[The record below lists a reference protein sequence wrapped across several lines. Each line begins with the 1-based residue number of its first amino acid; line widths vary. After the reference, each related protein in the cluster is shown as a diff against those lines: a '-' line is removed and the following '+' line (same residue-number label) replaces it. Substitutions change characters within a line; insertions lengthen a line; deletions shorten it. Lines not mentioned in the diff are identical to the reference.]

1 MKVTVTGKVVAALER
16 RSGVS
21 SAGKEWASQ
30 DFVIEE
36 ANSDDKIKFNVFG
49 ADNLAN
55 YNLKVNDEVEAT
67 IVVTAREYQGKWFID
82 ARAIHCQVLSP
93 ANASTTAPATSVIP
107 DVNPNIG
114 DMPF

>member
-1 MKVTVTGKVVAALER
+1 MKVTVKGKVVAALER

-21 SAGKEWASQ
+21 AAGKEWASQ

-55 YNLKVNDEVEAT
+55 YGLKVGDDVEAT
-67 IVVTAREYQGKWFID
+67 IVVTAREYQGKWFMD
-82 ARAIHCQVLSP
+82 ARAISATP
-93 ANASTTAPATSVIP
+93 STANAAAPATSVIP

>member
-1 MKVTVTGKVVAALER
+1 MKVTVKGTVVAALER

-21 SAGKEWASQ
+21 NAGKEWASQ

-36 ANSDDKIKFNVFG
+36 AGSDDKIKFNVFG

-55 YNLKVNDEVEAT
+55 YNLKIGDAVEAT
-67 IVVTAREYQGKWFID
+67 IVVTAREYQGKWFMD
-82 ARAIHCQVLSP
+82 ARSISVATPSGVNTATP
-93 ANASTTAPATSVIP
+93 AQPSAVPASDI
-107 DVNPNIG
+107 NPS